1 MPPRL
6 GATRS
11 ARARAALGEVL
22 RPIAITGAD
31 AALELSGPAL
41 ATVYVR
47 RGAVDVAIDVL
58 SARGNGK
65 MAEERIAGIVVNHPP
80 EWDR

>member
-1 MPPRL
+1 M
-6 GATRS
+6 
-11 ARARAALGEVL
+11 V

-31 AALELSGPAL
+31 AAPELSGPAL

-58 SARGNGK
+58 RGRGNDK
-65 MAEERIAGIVVNHPP
+65 MAEERIAGIVVNHLA
-80 EWDR
+80 DAAVRA